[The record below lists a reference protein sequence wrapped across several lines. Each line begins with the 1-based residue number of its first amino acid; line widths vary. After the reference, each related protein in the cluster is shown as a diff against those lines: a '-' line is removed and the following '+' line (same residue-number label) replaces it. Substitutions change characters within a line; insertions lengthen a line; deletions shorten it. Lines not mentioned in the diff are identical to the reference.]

1 MQDDA
6 AHIGTRRTADPGLG
20 LWVAAVHETQG
31 TCSEDPPEHQSS
43 WLSEKREILMITDD
57 VLSEETAVT
66 D

>member
-20 LWVAAVHETQG
+20 LWVAAVHEIQG

-43 WLSEKREILMITDD
+43 WLSETREILC
-57 VLSEETAVT
+57 
-66 D
+66 

>member
-43 WLSEKREILMITDD
+43 WLSETREILMLTND
-57 VLSEETAVT
+57 VLIEETAVT